1 MTSELKKQ
9 FEDELESYSATAK
22 LALAGK
28 DRKRRVRHVC
38 VGFGAA
44 TSAALVAGTSLEAAI
59 QKMTNVPTVI
69 NNSSRSIDLDGDSVA
84 DFQFA
89 AKSSQFTS
97 GGGTGSTATTVYVS
111 QDGAFVSGAL
121 TSNSIAV
128 SNASNSGIYGIAK
141 KFSSGQLIGSAG
153 SSPGAMQSNAG
164 LFGAG
169 THVYLTHTLN
179 SNMQT
184 ASVVYST
191 FGNFSRSAT
200 GFVGVRFN
208 GNYGWIKV
216 HVGQGRTLSLL
227 DGAYDDMGNH
237 IRAGAGAAVPEP
249 SSVLLMG
256 LGLISMGAP
265 GLRELRR
272 RKREAAKNP
281 ADEAAAV

>member
-97 GGGTGSTATTVYVS
+97 GGGTGSDATSKYVS
-111 QDGAFVSGAL
+111 TDGAFLDGAGSG
-121 TSNSIAV
+121 NSLAV
-128 SNASNSGIYGIAK
+128 SNPRTYAAK

-153 SSPGAMQSNAG
+153 SSPGAMQTNAG

-169 THVYLTHTLN
+169 TRVYVTHTLN
-179 SNMQT
+179 SNMT
-184 ASVVYST
+184 TIGSTGGT